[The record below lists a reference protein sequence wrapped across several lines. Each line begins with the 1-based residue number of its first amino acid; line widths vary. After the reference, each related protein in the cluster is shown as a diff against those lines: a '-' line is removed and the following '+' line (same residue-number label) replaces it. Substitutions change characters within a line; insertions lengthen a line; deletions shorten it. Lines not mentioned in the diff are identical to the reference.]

1 MASIVENRSI
11 NGIELPPAGA
21 YAFDKSHTTLGFE
34 ARHMLSKVH
43 GRFTEF
49 DGEVTVGD
57 AIEDSSVTVEIKDVV
72 GQHRQRAARRAPAK
86 R

>member
-1 MASIVENRSI
+1 MASIIENRSI

-21 YAFDKSHTTLGFE
+21 YAFDKSHTTLGFV

-43 GRFTEF
+43 GRFT
-49 DGEVTVGD
+49 
-57 AIEDSSVTVEIKDVV
+57 DST
-72 GQHRQRAARRAPAK
+72 ARSTSATPSRIP